1 MSRLDGGPSSDSSSS
16 RSCFRSRSR
25 RGACRLEPAPDG
37 VPVERRVRI
46 GLVGPA
52 TERPAAGVWASV
64 SSRPP
69 RPARDEGF
77 RAWRGALRAVAFRE
91 ALVARPVARERF
103 EVWRAVEV
111 FFLAVFL
118 AVFFLAVRAAP
129 LGAPLCFRLDA
140 FFAAALRA
148 GVLRLFLALV
158 RAFERD
164 LRVRVRAVAP
174 ARLDVFAFA
183 EPRFR
188 VRVLPLAVARFV
200 FAMCASGG

>member
-46 GLVGPA
+46 GLVGPP

-64 SSRPP
+64 SSRPA
-69 RPARDEGF
+69 RPARDEGAF

-91 ALVARPVARERF
+91 APVVRLVARERF

-118 AVFFLAVRAAP
+118 AVFFLAVRAP
-129 LGAPLCFRLDA
+129 LRAPLCFRLDA

-148 GVLRLFLALV
+148 GVLRLFLALA